1 MEADRS
7 KWRTSEDAL
16 PSGPTGAL
24 IGPNAI
30 LQLLPQIERAFGEAR
45 AVQLLAKA
53 HVFDVPDGSQMI
65 PEGDAARLHQV
76 LLLAEIFAG
85 IDTNS
90 KGLWKE
96 LSEEQRKS
104 VSFWLLNRYAS
115 AVSGNRDAQELAVVM
130 TNEIYNKNWNEL
142 GVKHPQLQWQLLC
155 ATHNAASSIRRH
167 NWIGFKK
174 KTGDNSKS
182 VKLLEQLYPNMKRD
196 EVELL
201 ARIHTKKELKELAKE
216 HDIDIKL

>member
-1 MEADRS
+1 MAQDKLS
-7 KWRTSEDAL
+7 
-16 PSGPTGAL
+16 
-24 IGPNAI
+24 
-30 LQLLPQIERAFGEAR
+30 
-45 AVQLLAKA
+45 
-53 HVFDVPDGSQMI
+53 
-65 PEGDAARLHQV
+65 
-76 LLLAEIFAG
+76 LAEIFAG

-90 KGLWKE
+90 KSLWKE